1 MRRRD
6 FRTKTN
12 GFVMEDT
19 MDMRRRN
26 FLWGSAVVIGGGALG
41 LAGAEV
47 VSSTSS
53 LAAGSGDPNGVF
65 PNVVLTSHEGRSYRF
80 YDDLISKKT
89 VIINFFYAGCGDVCP
104 LSTQRLVEVQQ
115 MLNGRVGQDMHMYSI
130 TLQPELDTPDIMR
143 GYVET
148 YGVQPGWLFLRAS
161 RDDTEL
167 LRRSLGFVDPD
178 PDLDA
183 DVESHIGVVKF
194 GNDAIGR
201 WAACPSFADPEE
213 ILASVLTVD
222 PSRGFKS

>member
-1 MRRRD
+1 
-6 FRTKTN
+6 
-12 GFVMEDT
+12 MEDT

-41 LAGAEV
+41 LGGTEV
-47 VSSTSS
+47 LSPVTS
-53 LAAGSGDPNGVF
+53 LAAESGDPSGAF
-65 PNVVLTSHEGRSYRF
+65 PNVVLTSHEGQSYRF
-80 YDDLISKKT
+80 YDDLIKGKK
-89 VIINFFYAGCGDVCP
+89 VIINLFYAGCGDVCP

-115 MLNGRVGQDMHMYSI
+115 MLNGRVGRDMHMYSI

-183 DVESHIGVVKF
+183 DVEAHIGVVKF